1 MPGSRRRVRRFV
13 AGTPFLLLG
22 SCGLLVSI
30 LAACRGGPR
39 AASQAGADSLQA
51 ELERA
56 VVQYYQDMSARNWQ
70 AYAAHFWPQATLT
83 TVWQPP
89 GEPAPRVVITSIETF
104 LAQTAQGPDSKPI
117 FEERLLSQESR
128 ISGNLAQVW
137 AHYAA
142 RFGDSTNVA
151 TWRGIDAFTWMK
163 HNGQWRIVAL
173 AYIDEPDSKRGA
185 P

>member
-1 MPGSRRRVRRFV
+1 MLLRMTFRTNPLRVCEPHLGGS
-13 AGTPFLLLG
+13 AWH
-22 SCGLLVSI
+22 
-30 LAACRGGPR
+30 RGQVPQSNLNIPKP
-39 AASQAGADSLQA
+39 ALFFNPSTWLKDLQ
-51 ELERA
+51 L
-56 VVQYYQDMSARNWQ
+56 
-70 AYAAHFWPQATLT
+70 
-83 TVWQPP
+83 PP
-89 GEPAPRVVITSIETF
+89 
-104 LAQTAQGPDSKPI
+104 
-117 FEERLLSQESR
+117 
-128 ISGNLAQVW
+128 VW